1 MQENVIEC
9 GTGMINDLDFLGQCR
24 NWMGRTMS
32 LLWNQ
37 IPESFAYGRMQ
48 SAVASSESTV
58 FLTSRLVSVYVEPM
72 L

>member
-1 MQENVIEC
+1 
-9 GTGMINDLDFLGQCR
+9 MINELEFLGHCL

-48 SAVASSESTV
+48 SAVASSESV
-58 FLTSRLVSVYVEPM
+58 SGLVSVYVEPI